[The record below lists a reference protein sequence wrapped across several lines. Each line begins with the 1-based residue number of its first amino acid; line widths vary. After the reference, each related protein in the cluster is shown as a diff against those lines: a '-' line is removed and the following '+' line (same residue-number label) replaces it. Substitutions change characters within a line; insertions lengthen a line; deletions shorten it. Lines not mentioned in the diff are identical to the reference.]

1 MYLQDFASKLG
12 LNIHYNSEIV
22 SIAREKNSRDNK
34 AEIFMLKDRNDTLY
48 RCEILIIRYCL
59 YMPYCTNFIFR
70 QIFDSTGMWVP
81 NIPEKFSGIELAE
94 VHKFHTRYHMI

>member
-12 LNIHYNSEIV
+12 LNIHYNSEII
-22 SIAREKNSRDNK
+22 SIARGRNSGDNK

-59 YMPYCTNFIFR
+59 YTVHGKI
-70 QIFDSTGMWVP
+70 
-81 NIPEKFSGIELAE
+81 LAG
-94 VHKFHTRYHMI
+94 